1 MASEG
6 KLKKQKTADTHADRL
21 SALGDDLLLH
31 ILSLFELKGAVG
43 TSALSRRWRYLWT
56 RLTRLDLDD
65 SSFVHPADDREIAEI
80 RKAEFANLVVLSVL
94 RQCEDHRPF
103 LKNFRLSCN
112 APEDPFLSKSW
123 MEAAAGPQI
132 ETFEVDFGCCTE
144 SLYDLSDRVFALE
157 KLRVLKLRKGFRL
170 GVDDAAHI
178 WLPCLKVL
186 ELREIS
192 GSSSTLRSLI
202 SGSPVLET
210 LGIERFRTLDDATT
224 VYIESS
230 SLKNV
235 KLRGLFMFG
244 NVLPRIVVNA
254 PSLVH
259 MDFHPWHNPGAEYV
273 VHELPCLESGYID
286 HCGRLGMLSPLI
298 LLLNR
303 ISNARKLQLTDS
315 TFQCPSPEPL
325 EVLWDPLE
333 PDPECIRSR
342 IEGLVSR
349 IVLTQSPRVI
359 MASEDKLKNTADTHV
374 DRLSVLGDDLLLH
387 ILGFLELKGA
397 VGTSALSRRWRY
409 LWTRLTNLHLDDCS
423 FVHSDADWTMAETMN
438 PEFGDLVES
447 VLRQC
452 EDHLPFLKKFRLSCN
467 SPNDLM
473 FVGWWMEA
481 VTGPQVESFE
491 VDFRW
496 GNCMYHPCERIFAME
511 KLRVLKLNDWYKN
524 GRSSVC
530 VLS

>member
-6 KLKKQKTADTHADRL
+6 KLNKQKTADTHADRL

-31 ILSLFELKGAVG
+31 ILGLLELKGAVG

-80 RKAEFANLVVLSVL
+80 RKAEFANLVVQSVL

-170 GVDDAAHI
+170 GVDAARI

-210 LGIERFRTLDDATT
+210 LGIERFKTLDDATT

-244 NVLPRIVVNA
+244 NALPRIVVNA

-273 VHELPCLESGYID
+273 IHELLCLESGYID

-315 TFQCPSPEPL
+315 TFQSVKSCYHYELPLPWFHNLTHLTLEVTVIDWITVCNLLDRAPNLVTLVFEKCPSPEPL

-333 PDPECIRSR
+333 PDPECLHSR
-342 IEGLVSR
+342 IEIIEIKGLVVSSSIQR
-349 IVLTQSPRVI
+349 
-359 MASEDKLKNTADTHV
+359 
-374 DRLSVLGDDLLLH
+374 DLLMHLLEVASCLKKMILH
-387 ILGFLELKGA
+387 CAIDQDAIGRFLHSSNES
-397 VGTSALSRRWRY
+397 VPTRREHVM
-409 LWTRLTNLHLDDCS
+409 LTNLEELLAC
-423 FVHSDADWTMAETMN
+423 
-438 PEFGDLVES
+438 P
-447 VLRQC
+447 
-452 EDHLPFLKKFRLSCN
+452 
-467 SPNDLM
+467 
-473 FVGWWMEA
+473 
-481 VTGPQVESFE
+481 
-491 VDFRW
+491 
-496 GNCMYHPCERIFAME
+496 
-511 KLRVLKLNDWYKN
+511 
-524 GRSSVC
+524 RSSSNCEVEL
-530 VLS
+530 LSYVDDTLY